1 MDAEQFKM
9 FMKHQEKAQ
18 AELIASLQKMVVKQ
32 STTPAAGSSAG
43 PALPLPP
50 PLELAGDMEANF
62 EFFKQNWKNYAS
74 AAGMDGWPDTMKKQ
88 KTSILLS
95 VIGSAAR
102 QKYFNFEL
110 TVAETDDPE
119 LALAAIKEKVVRK
132 RNKFVDWINFF
143 GLSQDSDESI
153 DDYLMKLKVLSK
165 SCQFGALEKEM
176 LRFKIVTSN
185 KWPNLRTR
193 MLGMQDLKEDAA
205 VDMCRAE
212 ELVVTYGQVVGR
224 TCEEVKKIRKKKECK
239 FCGEWHEFE
248 KGVCP
253 AFGKRCNH
261 CGRKNHFERVCK
273 SDRRKRSKSK
283 RNVHKVRDSLEDHS
297 EESDSNESSSGS
309 EASAVIGKIE
319 NSPELGGHVTAELDF
334 YVDGKWQTSRCNLDT
349 GANTSLV
356 GYTWVTTMTGCA
368 RPKLLPSDCRLKNF
382 SGAEIPVLG
391 AIVVPCRREGRKY
404 KLLLQVVNG
413 SHIPLLSARVCKILK
428 LVQFCDTV
436 SESSSLSEEPVLEI
450 NRVRAF
456 RRGGRSGETGEDHQQ
471 LIQDLPC
478 VGCRARCWHP
488 A

>member
-1 MDAEQFKM
+1 MDTEQFKI

-143 GLSQDSDESI
+143 GLSQDPDEKI
-153 DDYLMKLKVLSK
+153 DDYLRKLKVLSK

-224 TCEEVKKIRKKKECK
+224 TCDDVKKIRKKKECK
-239 FCGEWHEFE
+239 
-248 KGVCP
+248 
-253 AFGKRCNH
+253 CNH

-273 SDRRKRSKSK
+273 SDRRKQSKSK
-283 RNVHKVRDSLEDHS
+283 RKVHKVHRDSLEDNS
-297 EESDSNESSSGS
+297 EESDSIESSSGS

-319 NSPELGGHVTAELDF
+319 NSLELGGNVTTELDF
-334 YVDGKWQTSRCNLDT
+334 CVDGKWQSSRCNLDT

-391 AIVVPCRREGRKY
+391 AIVVPCRHEGRKY

-413 SHIPLLSARVCKILK
+413 SHIPLLSARVCKVLK

-436 SESSSLSEEPVLEI
+436 SESSSQSEEPVLEI
-450 NRVRAF
+450 NQIRDF
-456 RRGGRSGETGEDHQQ
+456 RRGGRSGETGEDHLQ
-471 LIQDLPC
+471 LFQDQPC
-478 VGCRARCWHP
+478 VCSRARCWHP

>member
-1 MDAEQFKM
+1 MDAEQFKI

-74 AAGMDGWPDTMKKQ
+74 AAGMD
-88 KTSILLS
+88 

-110 TVAETDDPE
+110 TVAETDNPE

-143 GLSQDSDESI
+143 GLSQDPDENI
-153 DDYLMKLKVLSK
+153 DDYLRKLKVLSK
-165 SCQFGALEKEM
+165 SCQFRALEKEM

-185 KWPNLRTR
+185 KWSNLRTR

-224 TCEEVKKIRKKKECK
+224 TCDDVKKIRKKKECK
-239 FCGEWHEFE
+239 FCGDWHEFE

-273 SDRRKRSKSK
+273 SDRRKQSKSK
-283 RNVHKVRDSLEDHS
+283 RKVHKVHRDSLEDNS
-297 EESDSNESSSGS
+297 EESDSIESSSGS

-319 NSPELGGHVTAELDF
+319 NSLELGGNVTTELDF
-334 YVDGKWQTSRCNLDT
+334 CVD
-349 GANTSLV
+349 
-356 GYTWVTTMTGCA
+356 A
-368 RPKLLPSDCRLKNF
+368 R
-382 SGAEIPVLG
+382 A
-391 AIVVPCRREGRKY
+391 
-404 KLLLQVVNG
+404 
-413 SHIPLLSARVCKILK
+413 CKVLK

-436 SESSSLSEEPVLEI
+436 SESSSQSEEPVLEI
-450 NRVRAF
+450 NQIRDF
-456 RRGGRSGETGEDHQQ
+456 RRGGRSGETGEDHLQ
-471 LIQDLPC
+471 LFQNQPC
-478 VGCRARCWHP
+478 VCCRARCWHP

>member
-43 PALPLPP
+43 LALPLPP
-50 PLELAGDMEANF
+50 PLELAGDMEENF

-143 GLSQDSDESI
+143 GLSQDPDESI
-153 DDYLMKLKVLSK
+153 DDYLRKLKFLSK

-193 MLGMQDLKEDAA
+193 MLGMQDLKEDVA

-224 TCEEVKKIRKKKECK
+224 TCDDVKKIRKKKECK
-239 FCGEWHEFE
+239 FCGDWHEFE

-253 AFGKRCNH
+253 AFGKRCNR
-261 CGRKNHFERVCK
+261 CGRKNHFERACK

-283 RNVHKVRDSLEDHS
+283 RKVHKVHRDSLED

-319 NSPELGGHVTAELDF
+319 KSPELGGHVTAELDF
-334 YVDGKWQTSRCNLDT
+334 YVDGKWQSSRCNLDT

-391 AIVVPCRREGRKY
+391 AIVVPCRRDGRKY

-436 SESSSLSEEPVLEI
+436 SESSSQSEEPVLEI
-450 NRVRAF
+450 NRVCALRLD
-456 RRGGRSGETGEDHQQ
+456 GQSGETGLDQLQ

-478 VGCRARCWHP
+478 VCCRARCWHP